1 MNTDNL
7 DTIVAIATAR
17 GEGAIS
23 IIRLSGSDSLDLA
36 KQITNKNTFHPRIAT
51 LCKVFDISD
60 KTLIDEVIVIF
71 FENPNSFTGEN
82 IVEIQCHGGI
92 AVTNLILDQLL
103 KLGARVANPGEFSKR
118 AFENG
123 KIDLTKAEAIAQMIS
138 SKSEEAVKLL
148 ARQLNGELQLFVEK
162 IREDLIFA
170 LACSEV
176 GIDYAEEDLPPDLTQ
191 AIHQKLEHTSHIL
204 KQSIDISKRRDGMID
219 GYKICIIGKPNVGKS
234 SILNSLLNY
243 ERAIVSDIAG
253 TTRDTI
259 EENIKIGTHLI
270 KIVDTAGIRSA
281 NDEIEKIG
289 IARSKSAMEEAKI
302 IVCVFDGSRKF
313 DDEDSQILDLI
324 NSAQE
329 KEIICVLNK
338 SDLQQQFDFSKLQN
352 FIQISSKTT
361 ISPLISKIT
370 DILDANSDSDDVTL
384 ISKRQI
390 QCVENCL
397 GNLEN
402 AIDLLQELQLEL
414 FSYHIKEAITNISD
428 ISRPFDNDQMLD
440 VMFNSFC
447 LGK

>member
-1 MNTDNL
+1 MNIDNL

-23 IIRLSGSDSLDLA
+23 IIRLSGKDSIEFATKISDKKSF
-36 KQITNKNTFHPRIAT
+36 QPRTAT
-51 LCKVFDISD
+51 LAKVFDLKDSS
-60 KTLIDEVIVIF
+60 LIDETIVIF
-71 FENPNSFTGEN
+71 FKSPNSFTGEN

-92 AVTNLILDQLL
+92 AVTNLILEQLI
-103 KLGARVANPGEFSKR
+103 KLGARIANPGEFSKR

-123 KIDLTKAEAIAQMIS
+123 KIDLTKAEAIAQLIS

-148 ARQLNGELQLFVEK
+148 ARQLNGELKTFVEK

-170 LACSEV
+170 MACSEV
-176 GIDYAEEDLPPDLTQ
+176 GIDYAEEDLPTDLTDS
-191 AIHQKLEHTSHIL
+191 IHRKLYKTCNIL
-204 KQSIDISKRRDGMID
+204 EQSLEISKRRDGMID
-219 GYKICIIGKPNVGKS
+219 GYKVCIVGKPNVGKS

-259 EENIKIGTHLI
+259 EESVKIGTHLI

-289 IARSKSAMEEAKI
+289 IERSKNAMDESKI
-302 IVCVFDGSRKF
+302 IIAVFDGSRDF
-313 DDEDSQILDLI
+313 DDEDEQILNLI
-324 NSAQE
+324 IQMND
-329 KEIICVLNK
+329 KEIIYILNK
-338 SDLQQQFDFSKLQN
+338 NDLPSKFQSNKLQS
-352 FIQISSKTT
+352 FTPISSKTT
-361 ISPLISKIT
+361 ISPLIEEISKI
-370 DILDANSDSDDVTL
+370 LDKNSGSDEITL

-390 QCVENCL
+390 QCVEICL
-397 GNLEN
+397 QNTKI
-402 AIDLLQELQLEL
+402 AIELLKELQLEL

-428 ISRPFDNDQMLD
+428 ISRLFDNDQMLD